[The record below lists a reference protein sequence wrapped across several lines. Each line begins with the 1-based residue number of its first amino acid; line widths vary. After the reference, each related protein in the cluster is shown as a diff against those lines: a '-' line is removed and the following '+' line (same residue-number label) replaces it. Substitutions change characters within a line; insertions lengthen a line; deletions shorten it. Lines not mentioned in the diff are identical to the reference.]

1 MNKHKAAAA
10 DQASSAIYS
19 LEVEFLGTR
28 PSSELFSEMSKEI
41 GKKNALKLLSRLA
54 RAADVRP
61 GYYGIP
67 IETMSKEKQKTHKGF
82 DPLSE
87 KHPSKD
93 PTGFFAAPARV
104 SRISG
109 ARPNP
114 SASIQRAERIRAAFQ
129 GEAPDSAREVRK
141 PAPLVLVMLG
151 RAVAIEYES
160 DKLNGGGDGTK
171 ATYRHEFAPGDVL
184 ATDQDGRTLYV
195 IGPRLR
201 VNSRGIVD

>member
-1 MNKHKAAAA
+1 
-10 DQASSAIYS
+10 
-19 LEVEFLGTR
+19 
-28 PSSELFSEMSKEI
+28 MSKHI

-67 IETMSKEKQKTHKGF
+67 IETMSKEQRKRFKGYDPLNEPQKQK
-82 DPLSE
+82 DPF
-87 KHPSKD
+87 
-93 PTGFFAAPARV
+93 GFFKVERT

-109 ARPNP
+109 KSSRPNP
-114 SASIQRAERIRAAFQ
+114 SSIKRAERIRAAFQ
-129 GEAPDSAREVRK
+129 GEGVDSAKPVRK
-141 PAPLVLVMLG
+141 PAPLVLVALG

>member
-1 MNKHKAAAA
+1 M
-10 DQASSAIYS
+10 SSAAI
-19 LEVEFLGTR
+19 
-28 PSSELFSEMSKEI
+28 K
-41 GKKNALKLLSRLA
+41 
-54 RAADVRP
+54 
-61 GYYGIP
+61 
-67 IETMSKEKQKTHKGF
+67 
-82 DPLSE
+82 
-87 KHPSKD
+87 
-93 PTGFFAAPARV
+93 
-104 SRISG
+104 
-109 ARPNP
+109 
-114 SASIQRAERIRAAFQ
+114 RAERIRAAFQ

-171 ATYRHEFAPGDVL
+171 ATYRHEFAAGDVL